1 MTLVN
6 TACVIETDKTG
17 RYAHGL
23 EQEKSQ
29 LALHTWR
36 HEELNNMLS
45 TRRHDDVTGRSELQ

>member
-1 MTLVN
+1 MTMMTLVN

-29 LALHTWR
+29 LALHT
-36 HEELNNMLS
+36 
-45 TRRHDDVTGRSELQ
+45 